1 MNILLAIDGSE
12 GATTAGEFLCRF
24 PLPPKSRVTLIT
36 VIDKS
41 HFSTEDDTPDSDQQ
55 SRLSSI
61 TTSIARETKD
71 RLTREAGG
79 LEQAGLQVTT
89 EIATGHPAEII
100 LKRSNELQV
109 DLIVLGSKGLTGIKH
124 FLLGSVS
131 EKVLQH
137 AHCSVLIVKQKE
149 EDVVGTDK
157 QNLRILLAYD
167 NSDSARNCV
176 RFCSLL
182 PLRDKDEVTIL
193 TAIPLV
199 TIYRQDIRQHISKI
213 WHQRKDTAQAAL
225 EEIVSDTVFTTPHV
239 TTRLIEGADTSEVIL
254 ETIKELECNLVVIGD
269 KGKSGIEKFFL
280 GSVTEKVSKYAEC
293 AVLVVRS

>member
-12 GATTAGEFLCRF
+12 DATAAGAFLCRF
-24 PLPPKSRVTLIT
+24 PLPPESRVTLIT
-36 VIDKS
+36 VFDKS
-41 HFSTEDDTPDSDQQ
+41 LFSTEDDQPGSDQQ
-55 SRLSSI
+55 SSLSSI
-61 TTSIARETKD
+61 KTSIDRETEK
-71 RLTREAGG
+71 RLARDADG

-100 LKRSNELQV
+100 LKRSYELQV

-149 EDVVGTDK
+149 EENVGTDK

-167 NSDSARNCV
+167 NSDSARNSV
-176 RFCSLL
+176 HFCSLL
-182 PLRDKDEVTIL
+182 PLTDKDEVTIL
-193 TAIPLV
+193 TAIPLI

-213 WHQRKDTAQAAL
+213 WHQRKDTAQASL
-225 EEIVSDTVFTTPHV
+225 EKVVSDSAFTTPLV
-239 TTRLIEGADTSEVIL
+239 STRLIEGSDTSEVIL
-254 ETIKELECNLVVIGD
+254 ETIKELNCNLVVLGN
-269 KGKSGIEKFFL
+269 KGKSGIKKFFL